1 MLIPTVS
8 VVGVEGLGATSARP
22 ASSAPALGA
31 RGWVRGGI
39 EGGGKVLVGTISCSD
54 LVLLSP

>member
-1 MLIPTVS
+1 M
-8 VVGVEGLGATSARP
+8 EGLGATSTWL

-31 RGWVRGGI
+31 QGWVWGGI